1 MLKKLFLIIVTIS
14 FSFFPQPKES
24 LNSSEI
30 KLALKKLNT
39 LGSVLYIAAHPDDE
53 NTEFLAYC
61 NFGRLLRTG
70 YLSLTRGDGGQ
81 NLIGDEQ
88 GDLLGVLRTQELLQA
103 RNIDGAEQ
111 FFSRAIDFGYSK
123 TAEETFNKWGKEDI
137 LSDVVWIIRNF
148 KPDIIVTRFPVT
160 GEGRHGQHTASAILA
175 LEAFNISNDPNVFP
189 EQLKYVEP
197 WQPKRIFW
205 NAWTPALN
213 SMGIESDT
221 LIRLNLGEYNQLLG
235 KSYTEIS
242 AESRTMH
249 KSQGFGDSGWRG
261 NYYNYFLQMSGI
273 AAQNDIFEGIDLSWN
288 RIAGSQSVA
297 NLLWEAENQ
306 FNFEEPY
313 KITPLLLNAYNELQK
328 LEDKYW
334 VDIKSKELL
343 ELIKSCSGIWTEAV
357 TDEYYLTDE
366 NSFKIET
373 GIVNRSHEPFVL
385 KNIEVSYQQ
394 KDSVINSPLL
404 VGEMINVQKDCYI
417 PADLSY
423 TQPYWLNGNRQKE
436 MYDVSDQFL
445 IGLAKNKS
453 PLIVNFTLEYEG
465 KELIISEPVYY
476 RKNDP
481 VKGEVYRS
489 VEIVPH
495 LVVNFNKDLYTLING
510 EDSRVGI
517 TVKCLDDTSKGRV
530 KLIAED
536 GWMVTPEYF
545 DFNFS
550 SKNEEKQFEFTV
562 NANSPSTVSN
572 LKSEIFIDDETLNRS
587 VVSIEYPH
595 IQTQTVIPVAVSKI
609 IKIDITSR
617 SLNKIGYIMGS
628 GDKIPIILSDL
639 GFNVQILND
648 EDIAK
653 ESLKNFDAVI
663 VGIRAYNTNRSLR
676 INHQILM
683 DYVSNGGTLVVQYN
697 TFSELP
703 EELGPYSLTISRDRV
718 TEENSPVRILDFEHP
733 LLNFPNKITEA
744 DFNGWI
750 QERGLYFP
758 GSWAPEYQPLLEMND
773 TNSKPL
779 QGSLLYCKYGKG
791 NFIYTGLSFFRQLP
805 AGVTGAYNL
814 FINLISAG
822 TN

>member
-1 MLKKLFLIIVTIS
+1 
-14 FSFFPQPKES
+14 
-24 LNSSEI
+24 
-30 KLALKKLNT
+30 
-39 LGSVLYIAAHPDDE
+39 
-53 NTEFLAYC
+53 
-61 NFGRLLRTG
+61 
-70 YLSLTRGDGGQ
+70 
-81 NLIGDEQ
+81 
-88 GDLLGVLRTQELLQA
+88 
-103 RNIDGAEQ
+103 
-111 FFSRAIDFGYSK
+111 
-123 TAEETFNKWGKEDI
+123 
-137 LSDVVWIIRNF
+137 
-148 KPDIIVTRFPVT
+148 
-160 GEGRHGQHTASAILA
+160 
-175 LEAFNISNDPNVFP
+175 
-189 EQLKYVEP
+189 
-197 WQPKRIFW
+197 
-205 NAWTPALN
+205 
-213 SMGIESDT
+213 
-221 LIRLNLGEYNQLLG
+221 
-235 KSYTEIS
+235 
-242 AESRTMH
+242 
-249 KSQGFGDSGWRG
+249 
-261 NYYNYFLQMSGI
+261 MSGI
-273 AAQNDIFEGIDLSWN
+273 EAQHDIYEGIDLSWN
-288 RIAGSQSVA
+288 RIAGSESVA
-297 NLLWEAENQ
+297 KLLWEADNR

-313 KITPLLLNAYNELQK
+313 KITPLLLSAYNELQK

-334 VDIKSKELL
+334 VNVKSKELV

-366 NSFKIET
+366 NSFKIQT
-373 GIVNRSHEPFVL
+373 GIVNRSREPFVL

-417 PADLSY
+417 PSDLSY

-436 MYDVSDQFL
+436 MYDVSNQIL

-453 PLIVNFTLEYEG
+453 PLIVNFTLDYEG
-465 KELIISEPVYY
+465 KELMISEPVYY

-510 EDSRVGI
+510 EDSRVRI

-536 GWMVTPEYF
+536 GWIVTPDYF
-545 DFNFS
+545 NFNFS

-562 NANSPSTVSN
+562 NTNSSSTVSN
-572 LKSEIFIDDETLNRS
+572 LKSEIVFDDETLNRS
-587 VVSIEYPH
+587 VVSIDYPH
-595 IQTQTVIPVAVSKI
+595 IQTQTVIPVALSKI
-609 IKIDITSR
+609 IKIDLTRTSV
-617 SLNKIGYIMGS
+617 NKIGYIMGS

-648 EDIAK
+648 EDITK
-653 ESLKNFDAVI
+653 ESLKNFDAII
-663 VGIRAYNTNRSLR
+663 VGIRAYNTNRGLR
-676 INHQILM
+676 INHRILM

-703 EELGPYSLTISRDRV
+703 EELGPFSLTISRDRV
-718 TEENSPVRILDFEHP
+718 TEENSPVKILDVEHP
-733 LLNFPNKITEA
+733 LLKFPNIITEA

-758 GSWAPEYQPLLEMND
+758 SSWAPEYQTLLEMKD
-773 TNSKPL
+773 TNSEPL

>member
-1 MLKKLFLIIVTIS
+1 MSKKLFLIILTIS
-14 FSFFPQPKES
+14 FSIIAQPKES

-53 NTEFLAYC
+53 NTAFLAYC
-61 NFGRLLRTG
+61 NYGRLLRTG
-70 YLSLTRGDGGQ
+70 YISLTRGDGGQ

-123 TAEETFNKWGKEDI
+123 TAEETFKKWGKEDI
-137 LSDVVWIIRNF
+137 LSDMVWIIRNF
-148 KPDIIVTRFPVT
+148 KPDVIVTRFPVT

-189 EQLKYVEP
+189 AQLKYVKP

-205 NAWTPALN
+205 NAWTPALK
-213 SMGIESDT
+213 SMGIDRDT

-249 KSQGFGDSGWRG
+249 KSQGFGDSGWRE

-273 AAQNDIFEGIDLSWN
+273 GAENDIFEGIDLSWN
-288 RIAGSQSVA
+288 RIAGSELVA
-297 NLLWEAENQ
+297 KLLREVENE
-306 FNFEEPY
+306 FNFEEPH
-313 KITPLLLNAYNELQK
+313 KIIPLLLKAYKELQK

-357 TDEYYLTDE
+357 TDEYYLTNG
-366 NSFKIET
+366 NSYNIDA
-373 GIVNRSHEPFVL
+373 GIVNRSGEPFVL

-394 KDSVINSPLL
+394 KDSLLNSPLQN
-404 VGEMINVQKDCYI
+404 GEMIVVQKVCSI
-417 PADLSY
+417 PKDLNY
-423 TQPYWLNGNRQKE
+423 TNPYWLNGNREKE
-436 MYDVSDQFL
+436 IYNVKDQNL
-445 IGLAKNKS
+445 IGLPKNKFA
-453 PLIVNFTLEYEG
+453 LFATFTVEYEG
-465 KELIISEPVYY
+465 EKIMFFEPVYY

-481 VKGEVYRS
+481 VKGEVYKS

-510 EDSRVGI
+510 EDSHV
-517 TVKCLDDTSKGRV
+517 TVTLKCLGDTAKGKV
-530 KLIAED
+530 KLMAED
-536 GWMVTPEYF
+536 GWIVTPDYF

-562 NANSPSTVSN
+562 NAKSPSSVSN
-572 LKSEIFIDDETLNRS
+572 LKSEIVIDDETLNRS
-587 VVSIEYPH
+587 VVSIDYPH
-595 IQTQTVIPVAVSKI
+595 IKTQTVIPVAKSKI
-609 IKIDITSR
+609 IKIDLTSTP
-617 SLNKIGYIMGS
+617 LNKIGYIMGS
-628 GDKIPIILSDL
+628 GDKIPTILSDL
-639 GFNVQILND
+639 GFNVQVLNN
-648 EDIAK
+648 EDITK
-653 ESLKNFDAVI
+653 ESLKNFDAI
-663 VGIRAYNTNRSLR
+663 VTGIRAYNTNGRLR
-676 INHQILM
+676 INHQKLM
-683 DYVSNGGTLVVQYN
+683 DYVFNGGTLVVQYN

-703 EELGPYSLTISRDRV
+703 EELGPYWLTISRERV
-718 TEENSPVRILDFEHP
+718 TEEDSPVKILNVEHP

-758 GSWAPEYQPLLEMND
+758 GDWAPDYQPLLEMND
-773 TNSKPL
+773 TNSEPL
-779 QGSLLYCKYGKG
+779 QGSLLHCKYGKG

-805 AGVTGAYNL
+805 AGVTGAYKI
-814 FINLISAG
+814 FINLISAV